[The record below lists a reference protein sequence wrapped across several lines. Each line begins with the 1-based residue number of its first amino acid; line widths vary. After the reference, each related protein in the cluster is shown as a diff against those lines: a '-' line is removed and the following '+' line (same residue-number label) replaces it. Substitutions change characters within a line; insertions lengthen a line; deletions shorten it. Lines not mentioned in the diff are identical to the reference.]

1 MLIKNGV
8 KYYEEADLREY
19 GRGYWAG
26 RFEGYLDTKHKSTA
40 YMMGYT
46 HGEADYNTYDADFT
60 ADPVFDDLDV
70 VEQLQA
76 HANIDPRKV
85 SRYNK

>member
-1 MLIKNGV
+1 MLIKNGT
-8 KYYEEADLREY
+8 KYYDENDLREY

-26 RFEGYLDTKHKSTA
+26 RFEGYLVQQHKSVA
-40 YMMGYT
+40 YMLGYN
-46 HGEADYNTYDADFT
+46 HGEADYNAYDADFT
-60 ADPVFDDLDV
+60 PDPVFDDLDV

-76 HANIDPRKV
+76 HANIDMRRA